1 MPYYVIESYD
11 EHSCNEN
18 TEKPLMKY
26 QVLNVLEET
35 MLTKGGGD
43 LHCLPL

>member
-1 MPYYVIESYD
+1 
-11 EHSCNEN
+11 
-18 TEKPLMKY
+18 MKY

-43 LHCLPL
+43 LHCLPLWDYV